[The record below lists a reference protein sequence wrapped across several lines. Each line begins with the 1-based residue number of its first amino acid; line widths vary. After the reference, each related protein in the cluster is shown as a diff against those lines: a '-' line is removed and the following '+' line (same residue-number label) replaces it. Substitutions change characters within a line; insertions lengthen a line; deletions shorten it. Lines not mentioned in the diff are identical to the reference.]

1 MTLSA
6 FIAADQNTLFTAA
19 LILMIMIA
27 LLEGITTLIGMGISE
42 MLETVLPDLD
52 FDLSTPDAP
61 QSVLSKLLGWLN
73 FGRVPLLIIFVCFL
87 SAFGTVG
94 YTLQYLLISTG
105 LPLLPQL
112 IMVPVA
118 FIISMPFVRLFTSI
132 LQKIMPRDETS
143 ALSEESFIGAT
154 ATITL
159 GTAKK
164 GSPAEAKVT
173 DKHGQT
179 HYFMVQPH
187 SEDEE
192 FNQGEKVLLSEQFS
206 SGFYAIKATNPSLI

>member
-1 MTLSA
+1 MTLYA
-6 FIAADQNTLFTAA
+6 FIGADENTLFTAA
-19 LILMIMIA
+19 LVLMLMIA

-42 MLETVLPDLD
+42 MLEAVLPDFD

-61 QSVLSKLLGWLN
+61 QSVLTKLLGWLN
-73 FGRVPLLIIFVCFL
+73 FGRVPLLIILVCFL
-87 SAFGTVG
+87 TAFGLVG
-94 YTLQYLLISTG
+94 YSFQYLLMSTG

-112 IMVPVA
+112 IVVPAA
-118 FIISMPFVRLFTSI
+118 FVIAMPFVRLFTNV

-143 ALSEESFIGAT
+143 ALREESFIGAM

-159 GTAKK
+159 GKATK

-179 HYFMVQPH
+179 HYFMVQPKT
-187 SEDEE
+187 EDEQ
-192 FNQGEKVLLSEQFS
+192 FDQGEKVLLSEQLS
-206 SGFYAIKATNPSLI
+206 NGFYAIKATNPSLI